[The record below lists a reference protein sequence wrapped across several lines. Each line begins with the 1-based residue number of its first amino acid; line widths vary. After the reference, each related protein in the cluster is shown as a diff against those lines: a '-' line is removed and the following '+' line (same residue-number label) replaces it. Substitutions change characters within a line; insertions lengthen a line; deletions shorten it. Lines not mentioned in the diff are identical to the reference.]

1 MSQID
6 NIIIQVRARLQALSI
21 KLWLEPYYYDE
32 VGCVE
37 DEIEVNSRYLWY
49 WYDIADDTCLF
60 LLRNWLKALVA
71 I

>member
-6 NIIIQVRARLQALSI
+6 NIIIQVRARLQLLGI

-37 DEIEVNSRYLWY
+37 EEIDVSVCIDN
-49 WYDIADDTCLF
+49 I
-60 LLRNWLKALVA
+60 
-71 I
+71 

>member
-6 NIIIQVRARLQALSI
+6 NIIIQVRARLQLLGI

-37 DEIEVNSRYLWY
+37 EEIDVSFRVVIIL
-49 WYDIADDTCLF
+49 IS
-60 LLRNWLKALVA
+60 K
-71 I
+71 

>member
-6 NIIIQVRARLQALSI
+6 NIIIQVRARLHLLGI

-37 DEIEVNSRYLWY
+37 EEIEVSAKGLMGVH
-49 WYDIADDTCLF
+49 TFCLQTF
-60 LLRNWLKALVA
+60 LFFFIELG
-71 I
+71 

>member
-6 NIIIQVRARLQALSI
+6 NIIIQVRARLQSMGI

-37 DEIEVNSRYLWY
+37 DEIEVNITNDKIFGNKLYFFVCY
-49 WYDIADDTCLF
+49 
-60 LLRNWLKALVA
+60 RNWPTASVK